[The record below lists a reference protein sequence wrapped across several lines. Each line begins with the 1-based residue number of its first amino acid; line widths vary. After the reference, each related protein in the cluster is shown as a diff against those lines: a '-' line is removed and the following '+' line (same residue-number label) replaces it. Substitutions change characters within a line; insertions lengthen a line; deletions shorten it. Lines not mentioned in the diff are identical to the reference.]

1 MNNTDAKILRALQEN
16 SASPLSELAG
26 KIGLSPSACHRRVK
40 LLEERGI
47 ITGYAARLDQR
58 ALGLEIMVFV
68 EISLHSQSEEAL
80 TAFEDAVGRL
90 DDILECHLT
99 TGEADYSLRIAARS
113 VRDYDRIHRECLSR
127 LPGVA
132 SMKTSFSL
140 RSIKPWRGYPVS
152 AD

>member
-1 MNNTDAKILRALQEN
+1 MNDADARILRALQEN

-40 LLEERGI
+40 LLEERGV
-47 ITGYAARLDQR
+47 ITGYSARLDQR

-68 EISLHSQSEEAL
+68 DISLHSQSEEAL

-90 DDILECHLT
+90 GDILECHLT

-113 VRDYDRIHRECLSR
+113 VRDYDRIHREGLSR

-152 AD
+152 AE

>member
-1 MNNTDAKILRALQEN
+1 MNTDDARILRALQEN

-40 LLEERGI
+40 LLEERGF

-68 EISLHSQSEEAL
+68 DISLHSQSEESL
-80 TAFEDAVGRL
+80 TAFEAAVGRL

-113 VRDYDRIHRECLSR
+113 VRDYDRIHREGLSR

>member
-1 MNNTDAKILRALQEN
+1 MNAADARILRALQEN

-40 LLEERGI
+40 LLEERGF

-68 EISLHSQSEEAL
+68 DISLHSQSEEAL

-113 VRDYDRIHRECLSR
+113 VRDYDRIHRECLSP

-152 AD
+152 VD